1 MFLSELRKLIGNVK
15 ILLIIAAAMVVN
27 SVFLIIPEFGD
38 YSPAAYNSLWNRLN
52 ELPAPERADFISE
65 RIADYD
71 DSRWYTGSGFCGTYP
86 PR

>member
-38 YSPAAYNSLWNRLN
+38 YSPAANNSLG
-52 ELPAPERADFISE
+52 
-65 RIADYD
+65 
-71 DSRWYTGSGFCGTYP
+71 TG
-86 PR
+86 